1 MFIAQWRTV
10 FQGQH
15 WTVEPMSIPRAGDSV
30 NVTLKNGETV
40 EGIIEWIDGNGAW
53 VKGPKKAR
61 WIPIEA
67 LLFTPV
73 ASEAKPGTG
82 PEE

>member
-1 MFIAQWRTV
+1 
-10 FQGQH
+10 
-15 WTVEPMSIPRAGDSV
+15 MSARRRGDSV

-61 WIPIEA
+61 WVPIEA
-67 LLFTPV
+67 LVSSPPM
-73 ASEAKPGTG
+73 AGEAKAGTST
-82 PEE
+82 EE